1 MRVEQIRLA
10 GKVVRGIARVPGGQ
24 SFLDTLERIPLTRS
38 ALETVLAY
46 QRPFKTLHEAEE
58 SMAKYRGGGHVDP
71 TNMQHLL
78 FMSQSARP
86 SDYAA
91 LFHLQQILPRVRR
104 IFDLGG
110 NVGNLY
116 YCYAKYLKDME
127 DISWVVM
134 DLPDNIARGKE
145 LAEQRGASQ
154 LSFTDSW
161 KDADGC
167 DLLIASGCL
176 HYFERPLS
184 KMLEELE
191 KRPNYILINRTPLT
205 EGLSVA
211 TVQDNGAYRTA
222 CVLHN
227 LQDLKGGLQQIGY
240 DIDDQWRAAE
250 LSLDIPAHPEHR
262 IPSYSGM
269 FMHQRA
275 PIH

>member
-10 GKVVRGIARVPGGQ
+10 GKVVRGISRVPGGQ
-24 SFLDTLERIPLTRS
+24 SFLSTLEKMPVTRS
-38 ALETVLAY
+38 ALETMLAY

-58 SMAKYRGGGHVDP
+58 SMAKYKGGGHVDP
-71 TNMQHLL
+71 TNMSHLL
-78 FMSQSARP
+78 YMSQSARP

-116 YCYAKYLKDME
+116 YCYAKYLKDLKGV
-127 DISWVVM
+127 SWVVM
-134 DLPDNIARGKE
+134 DLPENIERGRALSKE
-145 LAEQRGASQ
+145 RGASQ
-154 LSFTDSW
+154 LSFTDRW
-161 KDADGC
+161 NDADGC

-176 HYFERPLS
+176 HYFEKPFS

-191 KRPNYILINRTPLT
+191 ARPNYILINRTPLT
-205 EGLSVA
+205 EGEPVA

-222 CVLHN
+222 CMLYNLH
-227 LQDLKGGLQQIGY
+227 DLKRQLIEIGY
-240 DIDDQWRAAE
+240 EVDDQWRAAE
-250 LSLDIPAHPEHR
+250 LSLEIPAHPEYR

-269 FMHQRA
+269 FLH
-275 PIH
+275 H